1 MTKTA
6 LLVDGHNTFI
16 RAYTVDP
23 SISTNGDPIGGAK
36 GFLKIMQKELREL
49 NVERVI
55 VVWDGKGGS
64 RKRRE
69 INKAYKEGRKPVRL
83 SRHLNRHSENL
94 TEEQRR
100 QNRAWQ
106 MTKTME
112 YLNELPIV
120 QLMVPNVEADDVIAY
135 LANSHVLHGWN
146 KIIYSNDKD
155 FFQLCND
162 TTKVYRPVLKE
173 NKMKDVNSI
182 LEEHG
187 IHPVNFAMARA
198 IAGDSSDNLPGIKRV
213 GLKTVK
219 TCFEFLGEDKA
230 YTFSDI
236 KQYCMYT
243 KSKKQAYKNIL
254 ADFDLVEQNY
264 KIMQLYSPMISI
276 QATQDIDYAV
286 KNAAYEFNFTNMLI
300 MMSKDGFGHWDW
312 DTLKQKMR
320 YIVKSNR
327 VSTT

>member
-6 LLVDGHNTFI
+6 LLIDGHNTFI

-23 SISTNGDPIGGAK
+23 SLSTNGDPIGGVK
-36 GFLKIMQKELREL
+36 GFLKILQKELREL
-49 NVERVI
+49 SVERVI
-55 VVWDGKGGS
+55 VVWDGAGGS
-64 RKRRE
+64 RKRKA

-83 SRHLNRHSENL
+83 SRHLNRHSEGF
-94 TEEQRR
+94 TEEQKK

-106 MTKTME
+106 MTKAME
-112 YLNELPIV
+112 YLNELPVV
-120 QLMVPNVEADDVIAY
+120 QLMVPDVEADDGIAY
-135 LANSHVLHGWN
+135 LAKAPVLEGWN

-155 FFQLCND
+155 FFQLCSP
-162 TTKVYRPVLKE
+162 TVKVYRPVLKE
-173 NKMKDVNSI
+173 NKMKDVESI

-198 IAGDSSDNLPGIKRV
+198 IVGDSSDNLVGVKRV

-219 TCFEFLGEDKA
+219 NCFEFLKDPKS

-236 KQYCMYT
+236 EQYCMYT
-243 KSKKQAYKNIL
+243 ESKKQAYKNIL
-254 ADFDLVEQNY
+254 TDMNLVKENY
-264 KIMQLYSPMISI
+264 KIMQLYSPMISVP
-276 QATQDIDYAV
+276 AKNDIDHAV
-286 KNAAYEFNFTNMLI
+286 QNAAYEFNFTNMLI
-300 MMSKDGFGHWDW
+300 KMSHDGFGHYNWDN
-312 DTLKQKMR
+312 LKQKMR